1 MHVCICKHYAQNAH
15 IFLARCKTMG
25 YPYYIEVTMN
35 CSINDIAR
43 HLNLSRNTISKA
55 LNGKPGVSPET
66 RRLILE
72 TASEMRYRN
81 VLDYPGNDERQSKGT
96 ILFLTKATRHTSFW
110 LCVMEGIKRQ
120 LENTG
125 YKLALSIMSEEELR
139 NKELPNLSLT
149 EDVKGIIIVE
159 ICNLDMCRKILG
171 LGLPTV
177 TVDMPRNPEAILDN
191 IDVVTME
198 NKRHISNLV
207 DMLVKQGKR
216 RFSFAGDLFSDNVS
230 QGFIDRYAS
239 FTEALKRNGLSEDKD
254 SSFTTDGQD
263 QFLNLPYLIDRIKK
277 MERLPEVYFC
287 GNDWTALQLMHALT
301 YSGYSVPDDVY
312 IVGFDNTTESSE
324 SIPALTTIN
333 TPKEQLGKT
342 TIDCIVGKI
351 ESPERASMFIQVAT
365 NLIIRDSTGDLK
377 ETNH

>member
-15 IFLARCKTMG
+15 IFLAGCKTMG

-96 ILFLTKATRHTSFW
+96 ILFLT
-110 LCVMEGIKRQ
+110 
-120 LENTG
+120 
-125 YKLALSIMSEEELR
+125 ELR

-159 ICNLDMCRKILG
+159 ICNLEMCRKILG

-198 NKRHISNLV
+198 NRRHISNLV
-207 DMLVKQGKR
+207 DMLVRQGKR

-365 NLIIRDSTGDLK
+365 NLIIRDSTGNLK